1 MLSNTT
7 EQNHDI
13 LLAELN
19 SLVGEWDYPVIQN
32 WTMSAQSASFSVI
45 RMYLISHLDIKE
57 VLLTMQIAQ
66 SVLSFFHCSKNV
78 TDKDDR
84 CTKNIIIYGI
94 EEINDEGSRCQKRV
108 ESVLEE
114 IDKSHWFFS
123 RDCVRIVPKKSDSKH
138 PRPVKLSLS
147 KSDDANQVLRNARK
161 LHTKEGYR
169 TICVSTLTEQYRKGQ
184 LTRGSLV
191 YSKKSVDQSPI
202 DLISSETFV

>member
-1 MLSNTT
+1 MTDVLRTLSYT
-7 EQNHDI
+7 ELKKLMMKGPD
-13 LLAELN
+13 ARKELKAFLKR
-19 SLVGEWDYPVIQN
+19 STKATD
-32 WTMSAQSASFSVI
+32 
-45 RMYLISHLDIKE
+45 
-57 VLLTMQIAQ
+57 
-66 SVLSFFHCSKNV
+66 FF
-78 TDKDDR
+78 
-84 CTKNIIIYGI
+84 Y
-94 EEINDEGSRCQKRV
+94 
-108 ESVLEE
+108 
-114 IDKSHWFFS
+114 

-147 KSDDANQVLRNARK
+147 KSDDAHQVLRNARK